1 MMSKYNIMIRPIN
14 TIKDYCSG
22 EVKTHTLKPEQLK
35 KLNKYLNKNF
45 RFNWQEVKSDCKNC
59 N

>member
-1 MMSKYNIMIRPIN
+1 MIRPIN

-22 EVKTHTLKPEQLK
+22 EVKTYTLKPEQLK

>member
-1 MMSKYNIMIRPIN
+1 MTKYNIIIRPIN

-22 EVKTHTLKPEQLK
+22 EVKTHTLEPEQIK
-35 KLNKYLNKNF
+35 KLYKYLNKNF
-45 RFNWQEVKSDCKNC
+45 RFNWEVKLDKEC